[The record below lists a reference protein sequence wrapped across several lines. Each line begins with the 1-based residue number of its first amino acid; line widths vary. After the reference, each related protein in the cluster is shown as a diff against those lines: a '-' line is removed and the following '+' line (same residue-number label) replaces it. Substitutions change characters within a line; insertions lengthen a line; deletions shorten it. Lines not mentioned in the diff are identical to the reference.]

1 MVRVCRIC
9 TSSGHAP
16 QRKKKHNGP
25 PFSPS
30 LSLPTTSQPTHFL
43 PKVRL
48 RAPCRALPSCD
59 VRRCLPM
66 AWLAIPEGSAVC
78 SMMLCL
84 PSCSCTLLPR
94 SCPHPPR
101 HPQHS
106 FAPAVLLVHPPA
118 PLFTAC
124 FRPCPLHSPAPMA
137 ALHACC
143 TPLATTPPTHP
154 LCRCCVPP
162 CCRPRP
168 VRCAAWVCCLRGGA
182 HCTDQQRQRLRRA
195 RQQHQRQQQRLLS
208 PSWQGTNPWG
218 RAVRRV
224 CNHRGD
230 AAAIV
235 LCCVFCL
242 NTLDTS
248 GMQGLGARCRYP
260 SHA

>member
-101 HPQHS
+101 HLQHS

-118 PLFTAC
+118 TLMPSSAPPSTAQLRACRFARAPTCPAVHSMLSPLSIALTCTHGCTAC
-124 FRPCPLHSPAPMA
+124 LLHPPCYNSTHTPPLPVLCAPMLQA
-137 ALHACC
+137 
-143 TPLATTPPTHP
+143 
-154 LCRCCVPP
+154 PP
-162 CCRPRP
+162 C
-168 VRCAAWVCCLRGGA
+168 ALCCLG
-182 HCTDQQRQRLRRA
+182 
-195 RQQHQRQQQRLLS
+195 LL
-208 PSWQGTNPWG
+208 PPW
-218 RAVRRV
+218 RSSL
-224 CNHRGD
+224 H
-230 AAAIV
+230 
-235 LCCVFCL
+235 
-242 NTLDTS
+242 
-248 GMQGLGARCRYP
+248 
-260 SHA
+260 